1 MDNLKKQIGGKH
13 YKSLKIQPVE
23 FIVANNI
30 PYIEGCAI
38 KYICRHREKNK
49 REDVLKAIHYLQI
62 LLDLEYP
69 KDSEVSYVIKP

>member
-30 PYIEGCAI
+30 PYIEGCVI
-38 KYICRHREKNK
+38 KYVCRHRDKNK
-49 REDVLKAIHYLQI
+49 KEDILKAIHYLN
-62 LLDLEYP
+62 LLIELEYP
-69 KDSEVSYVIKP
+69 EQTDVTYIIK

>member
-30 PYIEGCAI
+30 PYIEGCVI
-38 KYICRHREKNK
+38 KYVCRHKDKNK
-49 REDVLKAIHYLQI
+49 KEDILKAIHYLN
-62 LLDLEYP
+62 LLIELEYP
-69 KDSEVSYVIKP
+69 EQTDVTYIIK

>member
-30 PYIEGCAI
+30 PYIEGCVI
-38 KYICRHREKNK
+38 KYVCRHRDKNK
-49 REDVLKAIHYLQI
+49 KEDILKAIHYLN
-62 LLDLEYP
+62 LLIELEYP
-69 KDSEVSYVIKP
+69 EQVDVTYIIK